1 MLTLIFFFF
10 NDPAPTEIYTYLH
23 TLSLHDALPISVRL
37 VVDRRRHFRG
47 RAMWLGIG
55 SGRHLAGSRCQRVET
70 ERLRRSELQP
80 GLPGQSRIGDA
91 EERKQRRARG
101 GGAENRAAARN
112 LVHWHDHPVRD
123 SRCPADAKIGSAH
136 V

>member
-1 MLTLIFFFF
+1 
-10 NDPAPTEIYTYLH
+10 
-23 TLSLHDALPISVRL
+23 
-37 VVDRRRHFRG
+37 
-47 RAMWLGIG
+47 MWLGIG

-101 GGAENRAAARN
+101 GRAENRAAARN

-123 SRCPADAKIGSAH
+123 SRCTADATEGRSEEHTSELQPLMRSSYAVFCLKNNMRTSTLNTTE
-136 V
+136 